1 MTERQIA
8 KESGYSPGIVHR
20 KLAQGQTAAE
30 IIRAGRERERRRAGG
45 VGPAEEAKGSAQG
58 KQGSKPRPDETYA
71 EAQARKETALAS
83 LRELQ
88 LAERR
93 GALIQRET
101 VESEWTSV
109 CTTIRDAMLSL
120 PSKLASRLAA
130 MTDELEITKYL
141 RTEIRAELTR
151 ASKQLDGPAPA
162 A

>member
-30 IIRAGRERERRRAGG
+30 IIRAGKLRPSRLAAAAALAGEAGGSKRAG
-45 VGPAEEAKGSAQG
+45 
-58 KQGSKPRPDETYA
+58 ETYA

-109 CTTIRDAMLSL
+109 CTTIRDAMLGL
-120 PSKLASRLAA
+120 PTKLCSRLAA
-130 MTDELEITKYL
+130 MTDEPEITKYL
-141 RTEIRAELTR
+141 RVEIRAELTR